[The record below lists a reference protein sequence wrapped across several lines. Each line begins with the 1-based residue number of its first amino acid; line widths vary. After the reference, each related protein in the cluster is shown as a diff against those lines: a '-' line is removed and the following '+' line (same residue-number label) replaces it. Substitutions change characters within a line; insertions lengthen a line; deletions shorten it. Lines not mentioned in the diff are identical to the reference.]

1 MVRVFSFARRNGDI
15 GDAAAWLALNSEDRC
30 AEQTAAEQ
38 EWPCKFVSSPQ
49 ARPSLVDVVAGAGHG
64 AAGMMPRGLPTRR
77 GLQAL
82 ALVIATAY
90 ATILLY
96 QAVAPR
102 QVIRTIAI
110 ILSLILFYDVYFA
123 RRASRY
129 SLGERGYLDLSDM
142 LLNVYAGCF
151 KNTRQNKFLI
161 RGDEKLLMPIRVHN
175 FAVYF

>member
-15 GDAAAWLALNSEDRC
+15 GDAAAWLAVKSEDRC
-30 AEQTAAEQ
+30 LDLAVAEQ
-38 EWPCKFVSSPQ
+38 ERPRKFVSSPQ
-49 ARPSLVDVVAGAGHG
+49 ARSSLADVVVGAGHG

-102 QVIRTIAI
+102 QVIRTIVI
-110 ILSLILFYDVYFA
+110 PSLIQFYDVYFA
-123 RRASRY
+123 RRRHL
-129 SLGERGYLDLSDM
+129 LGE
-142 LLNVYAGCF
+142 
-151 KNTRQNKFLI
+151 
-161 RGDEKLLMPIRVHN
+161 
-175 FAVYF
+175 